1 MSARSTA
8 LILEELGAAL
18 SRLDEQTYEV
28 FLQEL
33 MTPGRRI
40 LLMAV
45 GRVMISLKAWVKR
58 LAQLD
63 IDINYV
69 GSENEMPLHQ
79 GDLLIV
85 GSSSGESAL
94 PVQIASIAKKI
105 GAKVAYVGC
114 SPQST
119 VAGLADTKL
128 ILLGR
133 TKFGAETEFQSRQPM
148 STLFEQ
154 QLFLLCDVIALDIM
168 QRRGWTEEDIKS
180 RHANME

>member
-1 MSARSTA
+1 MSAHSA
-8 LILEELGAAL
+8 LILEELDATL
-18 SRLDEQTYEV
+18 SRIDERAYEA
-28 FLQEL
+28 FLREL

-58 LAQLD
+58 LAQLE

-69 GSENEMPLHQ
+69 GSESEMPLHR

-94 PVQIASIAKKI
+94 PVQIASIAKKT
-105 GAKVAYVGC
+105 GATVAYVGC

-119 VAGLADTKL
+119 AAGLADTKL

-133 TKFGAETEFQSRQPM
+133 TKFAAETEFQSKQPM

-154 QLFLLCDVIALDIM
+154 QLFLLGDVIALDIM
-168 QRRGWTEEDIKS
+168 QRRGWTEADIKN
-180 RHANME
+180 RHANLE